1 MVQGEIIR
9 KLRNLKGVKQSTL
22 ARGLGISQPAY
33 SKIEKSAYVK
43 NEKLKQI
50 LVILNCS
57 EEDLCSLERILNTNN
72 EIVRQDSFK

>member
-1 MVQGEIIR
+1 MIQGEIIR

-33 SKIEKSAYVK
+33 SKIEKSACVK

-50 LVILNCS
+50 LVILKCS
-57 EEDLCSLERILNTNN
+57 EDDLSSLERILNTNN
-72 EIVRQDSFK
+72 EAVGQGSFK